1 MKLLFAAQ
9 NGQSS
14 YPWFKDKL
22 VKSPLIDLAYCVLGT
37 GGGPKT
43 LLGGHWASGEG
54 LVHLRHETLDCP
66 TFITSWVAGP
76 LFCPAPPSCW
86 FDPYAHD
93 RPTRSRLPASLNVS
107 GETAVWSNRANPD
120 TGSRDNSDQAVA
132 RPGSPALG
140 QSLTG
145 PKLWQ
150 HETASW

>member
-1 MKLLFAAQ
+1 MFAAQ

-14 YPWFKDKL
+14 YSWLKDKL
-22 VKSPLIDLAYCVLGT
+22 VKSPLIDLAYCVLST

-54 LVHLRHETLDCP
+54 LVHPRHETLDCP

-76 LFCPAPPSCW
+76 LFCPAPPPAGLIHTHTTAPPAPNS
-86 FDPYAHD
+86 
-93 RPTRSRLPASLNVS
+93 PASLNVS
-107 GETAVWSNRANPD
+107 GETAVWSNSANPD

-150 HETASW
+150 HETASR

>member
-9 NGQSS
+9 NGRSS
-14 YPWFKDKL
+14 YPWLKDEL
-22 VKSPLIDLAYCVLGT
+22 VKSPLIDLAYCVLST

-86 FDPYAHD
+86 FDPYTRTRPPHPLPTPRKLTSAV
-93 RPTRSRLPASLNVS
+93 RLLCGRTVQTLTLAPATTPTRP
-107 GETAVWSNRANPD
+107 W
-120 TGSRDNSDQAVA
+120 
-132 RPGSPALG
+132 LG
-140 QSLTG
+140 QG
-145 PKLWQ
+145 
-150 HETASW
+150 HRH